1 MPELQNRVSLIKENL
16 RRGSYQNGRTII
28 TRIVRVLLRCLGWD
42 VDNPLVVREEYPAI
56 SNQARMAKVPVDVTK
71 RKVVKSMRT
80 LMRVK
85 LFESLE

>member
-1 MPELQNRVSLIKENL
+1 MI
-16 RRGSYQNGRTII
+16 
-28 TRIVRVLLRCLGWD
+28 LLRCLGWD

-56 SNQARMAKVPVDVTK
+56 PDQARMAKVPVDVTK
-71 RKVVKSMRT
+71 QKVIKSMRT